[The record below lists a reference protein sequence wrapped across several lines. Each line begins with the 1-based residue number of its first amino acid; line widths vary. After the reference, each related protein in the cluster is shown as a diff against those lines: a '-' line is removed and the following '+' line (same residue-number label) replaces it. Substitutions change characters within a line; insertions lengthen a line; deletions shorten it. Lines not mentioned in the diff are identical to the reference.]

1 MPEKRKRT
9 KRIQMKAH
17 VKAYAKINLS
27 LAVTGT
33 ENGYHML
40 DSLVTTIDLFDKISL
55 SPGKDG
61 EIGLVVKN
69 AETDIPKEKNNAY
82 KAIKLYSE
90 RLHTGGANMVLHKGI
105 PFGGG
110 LGGSS
115 ADVAGAL
122 LAMEKLYRT
131 GEDLKPLADELGSDS
146 GYLLGGGFARLT
158 GRGEKV
164 EPLGVL
170 PGYYVLLLFAEG
182 GVSTPECFR
191 RYDESAKEN
200 CGCDNGELASLLL
213 NGDLSGA
220 GKIAKNVLTDAAVSL
235 NASVGRNL
243 GELKALSPSFCGM
256 SGSGGTTFALY
267 EDVELARWA
276 ADKLRKKDLDCL
288 VTRTIDA
295 GQK

>member
-1 MPEKRKRT
+1 
-9 KRIQMKAH
+9 MKVH

-33 ENGYHML
+33 KNGYHML

-55 SPGKDG
+55 SSGKDG

-69 AETDIPKEKNNAY
+69 AEVDIPKEKNNAY

-90 RLHTGGANMVLHKGI
+90 RFRTGGANMVIRKGI

-158 GRGEKV
+158 GRGDIV

-191 RYDESAKEN
+191 RYDETAKEN
-200 CGCDNGELASLLL
+200 FDCDNRELASLLL
-213 NGDLSGA
+213 NGDLSEA

-235 NASVGRNL
+235 NGSVGRNL
-243 GELKALSPSFCGM
+243 AELKALSPSFYGM

-267 EDVELARWA
+267 EDAELARWA
-276 ADKLRKKDLDCL
+276 ADKLRKKDIDCL
-288 VTRTIDA
+288 VTRTIDV
-295 GQK
+295 GKNNSSHGFMRIFG

>member
-1 MPEKRKRT
+1 MQEKWKRT

-55 SPGKDG
+55 SSGKDG

-69 AETDIPKEKNNAY
+69 AEIDIPKEKNNAY

-90 RLHTGGANMVLHKGI
+90 RFHTGGANMVLHKGI

-158 GRGEKV
+158 GRGENV

-200 CGCDNGELASLLL
+200 CGCDNRELASLLL

-288 VTRTIDA
+288 ITRTIDA